1 MVFVPVGV
9 RSSSGAV
16 FDRFRNHLRQLGN
29 LRANCKQLVIFVNN
43 RWHCFF
49 YTTSVIRVV
58 LCSYNQKSPTIF
70 YGVLKSVSFAMHFSI
85 PETVDLQEKDG
96 SYYQVNCFDHPL
108 GARNENLAKHVACK
122 LKCLNEQFQLVLNF
136 SDFISQG
143 YHIHINGIHHCTLRY
158 KQLRHMH
165 DQLRVLFSY
174 ETLPEFPSKKL
185 LPLSTPQVEER
196 RLLLEKY
203 LQSSKCCIFFLLA
216 SFKIG

>member
-1 MVFVPVGV
+1 M
-9 RSSSGAV
+9 A
-16 FDRFRNHLRQLGN
+16 LY
-29 LRANCKQLVIFVNN
+29 
-43 RWHCFF
+43 FF
-49 YTTSVIRVV
+49 NTTSVIRVV

-185 LPLSTPQVEER
+185 LPLSPPQVEER